1 VARHTEETSLLDKT
15 RLGAR
20 FACFKCGTKF
30 YDLGRPVPACPECGA
45 DQREAPSRD
54 IRSLLGGRGPVR
66 KSRDDEDVQET
77 PGEDEEDLGLLEDD
91 DDDDDD
97 DAPELD
103 EEEEEESGGGGSSG
117 GGGGT
122 GEEDW

>member
-1 VARHTEETSLLDKT
+1 MLDKT

-20 FACFKCGTKF
+20 YACFKCGTKF

-66 KSRDDEDVQET
+66 KREDEEAEET

-91 DDDDDD
+91 DDDDD
-97 DAPELD
+97 APELD
-103 EEEEEESGGGGSSG
+103 EEDDEEESGGAAG
-117 GGGGT
+117 GGGGGGS

>member
-1 VARHTEETSLLDKT
+1 MLDKT

-54 IRSLLGGRGPVR
+54 IRSLLGGRGPAR
-66 KSRDDEDVQET
+66 KGREDEESEAGT

-91 DDDDDD
+91 EDDEDD

-103 EEEEEESGGGGSSG
+103 EDEEEEGGGASG
-117 GGGGT
+117 GGGGGGGG

>member
-1 VARHTEETSLLDKT
+1 LLDKT

-54 IRSLLGGRGPVR
+54 IRSLLGGRGPV
-66 KSRDDEDVQET
+66 KKGRDDEEVEET
-77 PGEDEEDLGLLEDD
+77 PGDDEEDLGLLEDD
-91 DDDDDD
+91 EEDDD

-103 EEEEEESGGGGSSG
+103 EDEDEDEG
-117 GGGGT
+117 GGGGGGG